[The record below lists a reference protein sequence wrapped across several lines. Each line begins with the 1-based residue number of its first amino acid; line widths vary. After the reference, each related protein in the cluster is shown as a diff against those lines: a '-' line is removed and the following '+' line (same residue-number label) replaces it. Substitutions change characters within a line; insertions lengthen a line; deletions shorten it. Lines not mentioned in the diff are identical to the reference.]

1 MSSKNTL
8 PFAGRFC
15 FFLGIQPLPAAPV
28 QLRIALFASPRISG
42 SIWRSFGVALGA
54 DKQLGG
60 SMANHGSI

>member
-15 FFLGIQPLPAAPV
+15 FSWHPAPAAAS
-28 QLRIALFASPRISG
+28 IALFASPRISDESG
-42 SIWRSFGVALGA
+42 VRSVFDLIA
-54 DKQLGG
+54 DKQHGG

>member
-8 PFAGRFC
+8 PFAGRFV
-15 FFLGIQPLPAAPV
+15 FLGIQPLPAASA
-28 QLRIALFASPRISG
+28 QLRSRCSHHHAFPDST
-42 SIWRSFGVALGA
+42 WRSFGLDLSA